1 LFVTRTRFIVFGLA
15 LFVFALP
22 VAAQLKYGVTVTADK
37 NTDFKTLK
45 TYVWEPGWHS
55 NDKKVHAQIV
65 SAIDREL
72 KALGFQLKTSGPSD
86 VIVKYAA
93 LRRIDVEVNVLGS
106 ADQPRRQFDVGSLQV
121 LMLHPGTGAELLR
134 ARIDKP
140 IDVAPAQIEAAVNS
154 AVAEIFAKYPTRK

>member
-1 LFVTRTRFIVFGLA
+1 MTRTRFIVFGLA
-15 LFVFALP
+15 LLVSALP
-22 VAAQLKYGVTVTADK
+22 GAAQLKYGATVTANK
-37 NTDFKTLK
+37 TTDFKSLK

-86 VIVKYAA
+86 VVVKYAA
-93 LRRIDVEVNVLGS
+93 LRRIDVEVDTLGGV
-106 ADQPRRQFDVGSLQV
+106 DQARRQFDVGSLLV
-121 LMLHPGTGAELLR
+121 LMLQPGTGTELLR
-134 ARIDKP
+134 ARLDKP
-140 IDVAPAQIEAAVNS
+140 IDVAPDKIEATVNS